1 MDNFQFYSPTE
12 FIFGKE
18 TEAQAGE
25 MVKKYGGKKV
35 LLHYGG
41 KSAANSGLL
50 DKVKEALEDSKIE
63 YVELG
68 GVKPNP
74 RDTLIYRGIDI
85 CRKEGVDFIL
95 SVGGGSCIDSSK
107 AIALGLLRLRQ
118 GSSEGSA
125 YRYYPDYRRRRKR
138 RLGRFG
144 CHKGRRLAQA

>member
-50 DKVKEALEDSKIE
+50 DKVKESLEDSKIE

-107 AIALGLLRLRQ
+107 AIALGVPYDGDFWDFY
-118 GSSEGSA
+118 GSGKVV
-125 YRYYPDYRRRRKR
+125 RKA
-138 RLGRFG
+138 LPIGTI
-144 CHKGRRLAQA
+144 LTIAAA